1 MCGRAPSS
9 RIALRCEDAAHPGC
23 RPLPPGPCCS
33 SLSRVATRS
42 AAARARIWGPP
53 HSVCWFC
60 PHRCHS
66 PASVT
71 GCPGLACGLSAPGLT
86 ARNPSCG
93 ASASRTLAT
102 SGRVDMSFRQHRLP
116 EVRFRRG
123 GLASVRRGARRS
135 RVVAGVRFCF
145 RVQPGSLRPFT
156 GTLRA
161 GRSQRDRRDRCLCP
175 QPRGPFP
182 PPPSAPPR
190 SFLRA
195 QNARPL
201 AQSPLARGFGC
212 PRPERNGKFRKHFT
226 NFKLHT
232 VLRSV
237 RVLPSGAGP
246 PAWDPRSSSA
256 LGCVLSIPRWLSG
269 PPTQCHRSC
278 ARVVLTLLTNAT
290 LTLTSLLL
298 HCVGRIILLLIS
310 HS

>member
-1 MCGRAPSS
+1 
-9 RIALRCEDAAHPGC
+9 
-23 RPLPPGPCCS
+23 
-33 SLSRVATRS
+33 
-42 AAARARIWGPP
+42 
-53 HSVCWFC
+53 
-60 PHRCHS
+60 
-66 PASVT
+66 
-71 GCPGLACGLSAPGLT
+71 
-86 ARNPSCG
+86 
-93 ASASRTLAT
+93 
-102 SGRVDMSFRQHRLP
+102 MSFRQHRRP

-145 RVQPGSLRPFT
+145 CVQPGSLRPFT

-182 PPPSAPPR
+182 PPPSASPR

-246 PAWDPRSSSA
+246 PAWDPRSGTPARPRRWDASCPS
-256 LGCVLSIPRWLSG
+256 LGGYRSHRLSVTGLVLESFSL
-269 PPTQCHRSC
+269 
-278 ARVVLTLLTNAT
+278 
-290 LTLTSLLL
+290 SLLMPL
-298 HCVGRIILLLIS
+298 S
-310 HS
+310 H

>member
-161 GRSQRDRRDRCLCP
+161 GRSQRDR
-175 QPRGPFP
+175 
-182 PPPSAPPR
+182 
-190 SFLRA
+190 
-195 QNARPL
+195 
-201 AQSPLARGFGC
+201 
-212 PRPERNGKFRKHFT
+212 
-226 NFKLHT
+226 
-232 VLRSV
+232 
-237 RVLPSGAGP
+237 
-246 PAWDPRSSSA
+246 
-256 LGCVLSIPRWLSG
+256 
-269 PPTQCHRSC
+269 
-278 ARVVLTLLTNAT
+278 
-290 LTLTSLLL
+290 
-298 HCVGRIILLLIS
+298 
-310 HS
+310 